1 MNKKD
6 KLALLKFQIKVSNE
20 LDGVI
25 YLFFLKGKNV
35 TSSWD
40 FEYLG

>member
-6 KLALLKFQIKVSNE
+6 KLALLKFQIKVANE

-25 YLFFLKGKNV
+25 YLFFKKGKKV

-40 FEYLG
+40 FEHLG